1 MARGQFNNDDE
12 LTNYYAK
19 IYDQIENETINDPYG
34 NYVIQYLFEELDKKT
49 ISPIIDI
56 LVENIS
62 SLSVQKFS
70 SNVSEKLLELVD
82 DYKKEII
89 FNKLFK
95 ERVLL
100 SLLNNKY
107 GRFVLQKAVKI
118 MQKDKKDE
126 IKNLL
131 LHINLSSQKES
142 NHLKSFLTCF

>member
-1 MARGQFNNDDE
+1 M
-12 LTNYYAK
+12 LITNIIK
-19 IYDQIENETINDPYG
+19 ENCLEISQDPYG

-70 SNVSEKLLELVD
+70 SNVSEKLIELVD

-95 ERVLL
+95 EKVLL

>member
-1 MARGQFNNDDE
+1 M
-12 LTNYYAK
+12 
-19 IYDQIENETINDPYG
+19 
-34 NYVIQYLFEELDKKT
+34 DKKT

-70 SNVSEKLLELVD
+70 SNVSEKLIELVD

>member
-1 MARGQFNNDDE
+1 MIKETKNADNIVKI
-12 LTNYYAK
+12 TNIIK
-19 IYDQIENETINDPYG
+19 ENFLEISQDPYS

-70 SNVSEKLLELVD
+70 SNVSEKLIELVD

-95 ERVLL
+95 EKVLL